1 MKAGR
6 FSKGSLSLVPAVW
19 GRDRDSKHWGQAN
32 ADRTSAAA
40 LMASFT
46 GTLIG
51 PLMSLEKVV
60 KAMKMES
67 VPLCWHAII
76 SLCVYLWITTFSPFL
91 CAPRECPILPLHYSS
106 YSLSFTVSSLAVS
119 LSFIQHVVLL
129 LVCIVA
135 LLQSSLFSPSQTLIA
150 VLKLQQMAIMTVC
163 IFIISFYLPFR

>member
-1 MKAGR
+1 MKRKQEGVKSEPSKRAKETQREREKRIYWVTRMKAGR

-40 LMASFT
+40 LMASFS

-106 YSLSFTVSSLAVS
+106 YSLSFTVSP
-119 LSFIQHVVLL
+119 LS
-129 LVCIVA
+129 
-135 LLQSSLFSPSQTLIA
+135 QSRSPLFSMLS
-150 VLKLQQMAIMTVC
+150 C
-163 IFIISFYLPFR
+163 C